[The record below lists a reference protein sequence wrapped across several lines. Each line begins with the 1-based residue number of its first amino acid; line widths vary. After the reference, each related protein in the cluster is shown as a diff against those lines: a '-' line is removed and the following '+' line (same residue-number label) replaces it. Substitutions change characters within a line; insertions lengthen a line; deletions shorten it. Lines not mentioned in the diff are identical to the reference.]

1 MSAPY
6 LSCPTIKSTAE
17 AVLFQS
23 VDKVYFHAG
32 TALARQR
39 AFKSVG
45 YANASKPEDVYL
57 GLETFGRP
65 CFAKSKHRLSEK
77 RSFSTVSILH
87 LSMEDKAFSDSYS
100 VGRSLRH
107 APVL

>member
-1 MSAPY
+1 MDI
-6 LSCPTIKSTAE
+6 TDKKSSI
-17 AVLFQS
+17 FRWRIQF

-45 YANASKPEDVYL
+45 CANASKPGDVYL

-65 CFAKSKHRLSEK
+65 CS
-77 RSFSTVSILH
+77 
-87 LSMEDKAFSDSYS
+87 AFVRTQIVGKTKFFDSYS